1 LRQLTSLDMQFLAL
15 ESQTQVGHVGG
26 LAMLDP
32 STRPDGE
39 IGCAA
44 IKELLRERL
53 PLLPPFRWRLVE
65 VPLGL
70 DYPYWN
76 DDEDW
81 DLDYHV
87 RELALPKPGTDKQL
101 AEQVARIF
109 SRPLDRE
116 RPLWELYV
124 IHGHQ
129 TGYTAMLTKI
139 HHAVID
145 GLSGAEI
152 MGLLLDLSPEG
163 RDPSELPEPA
173 IDGDGD
179 RPSSP
184 STAGMLA
191 RGLMGVPR
199 YPLRV
204 LKSIPKAIP
213 HIEDTPFGVLP
224 GASTV
229 GKATDRAAS
238 VIRRGRSMRPPRS
251 NLVAPKTSFNGRVTP
266 HRRFAFG
273 QMLLDEVKE
282 VKNAY
287 GATVNDVVVSICAGA
302 VRRWLIAHDE
312 LPDEPLVAQVP
323 VSVRTDEQAG
333 TYGNRILLMSAP
345 LFTNIEDPVERLA
358 AHHEAL
364 SDMKERHRALPAD
377 LLQDA
382 NHFIPPAV
390 FSRAAQL
397 TFRLATGPGRPT
409 WNLVIS
415 NVPGPQFPLYMAGAE
430 LKANYPVSVIT
441 DGMGLNIT
449 VMSYNGHMDYGLVAD
464 RDQMPDLWKLMDWLR
479 DELAALREAAGLP
492 VG

>member
-15 ESQTQVGHVGG
+15 ESRTQVGHVGG
-26 LAMLDP
+26 LAIFDP
-32 STRPDGE
+32 STAPKGE
-39 IGCAA
+39 LGCDE
-44 IKELLRERL
+44 IKDLLVERL
-53 PLLPPFRWRLVE
+53 PLLPPFRWRLAE

-70 DYPYWN
+70 DYPYWVD
-76 DDEDW
+76 DDEF

-87 RELALPKPGTDKQL
+87 RELALPKPGSDKQL
-101 AEQVARIF
+101 AEQVARIM

-124 IHGHQ
+124 IHHLKSGH
-129 TGYTAMLTKI
+129 TGVLTKI

-145 GLSGAEI
+145 GMSGAEI

-163 RDPSELPEPA
+163 RKPGELPEPPSE
-173 IDGDGD
+173 GDPNGAG
-179 RPSSP
+179 PP
-184 STAGMLA
+184 GTAEMLA

-204 LKSIPKAIP
+204 LKSIPRAVP

-224 GASTV
+224 GAGTI

-238 VIRRGRSMRPPRS
+238 MIRRGRSLRPPRS
-251 NLVAPKTSFNGRVTP
+251 SMVAPRTSFNKRITP

-273 QMLLDEVKE
+273 QLMLDEVKE
-282 VKNAY
+282 VKNAF

-302 VRRWLIAHDE
+302 VRRWLIAHEE
-312 LPDEPLVAQVP
+312 LPGDPLIAQVP
-323 VSVRTDEQAG
+323 VSVRTGEQAG

-364 SDMKERHRALPAD
+364 SDMKERHKALPAE

-397 TFRLATGPGRPT
+397 TFRLASSRPGRPT

-430 LKANYPVSVIT
+430 LVANYPVSVIT
-441 DGMGLNIT
+441 DGMGLNMT
-449 VMSYNGHMDYGLVAD
+449 VMSYRGHMDFGLVGD

-479 DELAALREAAGLP
+479 DELKQLRKAAGLP
-492 VG
+492 T